1 MDRANAWPRKGRFL
15 APFVALAL
23 LVAACGGGGGGTAP
37 TVTTTNPADAATNVP
52 VNADVAVTFSQTM
65 NQAATEAAFSSVPA
79 ITCAFS
85 WNPAGTVM
93 NCNPTSDLNESTSY
107 TVTISTGA
115 TNSTG
120 APLAAAKT
128 FSFTTADAG
137 APGAP
142 TVVATTPA
150 GGTTGVSLGTPIT
163 VSFSAA
169 MNTAT
174 AQAAFSSVP
183 AIACGFTWNAAS
195 TAMTCTP
202 ASELATNTAYAVT
215 IAATAEN
222 ASGAPLG
229 SPFTFGFTT
238 GGPVEATC
246 VFGTAL
252 FGSCRFGP

>member
-37 TVTTTNPADAATNVP
+37 TVTTTNPADAATDVP
-52 VNADVAVTFSQTM
+52 VTADVAVTFSQAM

-93 NCNPTSDLNESTSY
+93 NCNPTSDLNESTTY

-120 APLAAAKT
+120 APLAAART

-150 GGTTGVSLGTPIT
+150 GGATGVSLGAPIT
-163 VSFSAA
+163 VSFSTA

-183 AIACGFTWNAAS
+183 AITCGFTWNAAGTTLTCDPTSDLAPS
-195 TAMTCTP
+195 TAYT
-202 ASELATNTAYAVT
+202 VT
-215 IAATAEN
+215 IATTATN
-222 ASGAPLG
+222 AGGTPLA
-229 SPFTFGFTT
+229 SAFAFGFTT
-238 GGPVEATC
+238 GAAVSNTC
-246 VFGTAL
+246 VFGTSL